1 MIAKCK
7 ILFVLLA
14 TLGTLAVAQSGG
26 GGGADIASLQQTA
39 QSNPKNADAWI
50 DLGQAYLQAKTYDK
64 AKDAFLQAISLN
76 YMSADAHFG
85 LGLATYAQGDYP
97 SALFEFSEVARLFP
111 DRFDGHFN
119 EAVTLAKLRK
129 PSDAVKA
136 FQAAVSAAKAEAKA
150 GGQQVSDPDLVNAYL
165 GMAGQLESLKK
176 YQDAADAYAEA
187 LKIKQDPTTVYLHAH
202 ALYQAGHGL
211 DALPELTKLE
221 ASSNDYQVS
230 LLIADIY
237 VQANQDDYALR
248 ALQRAEA
255 KAVKAGDKVAEAN
268 LLVKLGL
275 LQKTMGRDADATA
288 SFQQAVVANPQSWQ
302 AQYNLG
308 VSRLEAGGA
317 QSALTSLQK
326 AAALTDG
333 GDVELALA
341 TAYDQLNQPQA
352 ALAAAQRASESL
364 SDAKLVAQAEFIV
377 ARSRY
382 HLQDYQGADAAMSK
396 VIAQEPDDAQAQ
408 LWAGLVKYQLKEYSA
423 AAQAY
428 ERAAQLDPKSMDA
441 KVNLGAAYLAAQ
453 RYQDAEVVY
462 QTLVQ
467 QDPNDAEAFYNLGW
481 ALFSQNRR
489 DEAKQA
495 WQQALKLGYQGAQK
509 PLQEYF

>member
-1 MIAKCK
+1 MVATRK

-14 TLGTLAVAQSGG
+14 LLATLGTFAVAQSGG
-26 GGGADIASLQQTA
+26 GADVADLQQAA
-39 QSNPKNADAWI
+39 QNSPKDAAAWI
-50 DLGQAYLQAKTYDK
+50 DLGQAYLRAKAYDK
-64 AKDAFLQAISLN
+64 AKSTFLQAISLN

-111 DRFDGHFN
+111 GRFDGHFN

-129 PSDAVKA
+129 PSEAVKA
-136 FQAAVSAAKAEAKA
+136 FQAAIGAAK
-150 GGQQVSDPDLVNAYL
+150 GQQGSQQVSDQDLVNAYL
-165 GMAGQLESLKK
+165 GEAGQLESLKK
-176 YQDAADAYAEA
+176 YQSAADAYAEA
-187 LKIKQDPTTVYLHAH
+187 LKIKQDPATVYLHAH
-202 ALYQAGHGL
+202 ALYQASHGL
-211 DALPELTKLE
+211 DALPELTRLE
-221 ASSNDYQVS
+221 ATSSDYKVS

-248 ALQRAEA
+248 DLQRAEG
-255 KAVKAGDKVAEAN
+255 KAAKAGDKVAEAN

-275 LQKTMGRDADATA
+275 LQKSMGRGAGAAA
-288 SFQQAVVANPQSWQ
+288 SFQQAVAANPQSWQ

-308 VSRLEAGGA
+308 VSRLEAGDA
-317 QSALTSLQK
+317 QSALDSLKK
-326 AAALTDG
+326 AAALTDRG
-333 GDVELALA
+333 GVALALA
-341 TAYDQLNQPQA
+341 TAYDQLGQSQE
-352 ALAAAQRASESL
+352 ALAAAQRAAGSL
-364 SDAKLVAQAEFIV
+364 KDAKLVAQAEFIV

-382 HLQDYQGADAAMSK
+382 HLQDYQGADTAMSK
-396 VIAQEPDDAQAQ
+396 VVAQEPDNAQAQ

-428 ERAAQLDPKSMDA
+428 ERAVQLDPKSIDA
-441 KVNLGAAYLAAQ
+441 EVNLGAAYLASQ

-467 QDPNDAEAFYNLGW
+467 QNPKDAEAYYNLGW

-495 WQQALKLGYQGAQK
+495 WRQALKLGYQGAQK